1 MIDIVTKYRSVLKN
15 YKLAVFIGKAVV
27 LSILITLSFRFF
39 LELNPYFGHDYIAS
53 GLKIK
58 LEKIQQSNSPKIIL
72 ISGSSGAN
80 GINSKQIEDELG
92 VDFVNMALF
101 AGFSTKFIL
110 EYVKPYINEGDIVLY
125 AKEFVN
131 GSEETHYEMRNNY
144 GRTAIFN
151 TPSESGLILSNFRFL
166 SASLDGFIKA
176 CRHTWS
182 EYPKEDISYYYNK
195 SFVGDNVR
203 TSLMTAAYDGE
214 SRISGVA
221 LADSTWILVKELK
234 DFDQFVQKQQARTFI
249 IPPPAGSATYT
260 AKNITQYITA
270 LSKETQIPILNNTNY
285 YLFKKQHGTD
295 AQWHTNYIGRYLRTK
310 DLIKDLKTVVQTKKV
325 SKPYSLAPSHL
336 NLIPS
341 SMNRD
346 IYGFTEGAKNEFT
359 VNLYEQKQDN
369 YIRYFIPDKD
379 LSKCFY
385 YLRIQAEEELVKN
398 IILRIPTGGRFDFIS
413 HMDENTFLLVSRL
426 PKSAF
431 TNEQSSFGLTLANIH
446 QFGGQTFKI
455 LEEGV
460 FFDVGDIPPFNVNT
474 LQYELSIDEQL
485 LRKTKLTLNEYLS
498 SLLKSENKLILM
510 TTRGGKV
517 TRLNEIQATLV
528 DAGLSFIPMESSMR
542 NYTAIFDTNGQV
554 YFEEA
559 SSENQHYIFKGPT
572 EIANISRLE
581 IQTGS
586 KSVIRMNNTTL
597 GRNFPGLNIVVLD
610 LTDHH
615 VFDAIEMPFHENP
628 TMRIVRSS
636 LYY

>member
-1 MIDIVTKYRSVLKN
+1 MIDIVTKYRSLRKN
-15 YKLAVFIGKAVV
+15 YRLAVFIGKAVI
-27 LSILITLSFRFF
+27 LSILITLTFRYF

-53 GLKIK
+53 GLKKK
-58 LEKIQQSNSPKIIL
+58 LEKLQQSNSPKIIL

-110 EYVKPYINEGDIVLY
+110 EYIKPYINEGDIVLY
-125 AKEFVN
+125 AKEFIN

-151 TPSESGLILSNFRFL
+151 TLGESGIILSNFRFL

-176 CRHTWS
+176 FRHTWY

-195 SFVGDNVR
+195 SFIGDNIR
-203 TSLMTAAYDGE
+203 SSLMTVAYDGE

-234 DFDQFVQKQQARTFI
+234 DFDQFVQRQQARTFI

-260 AKNITQYITA
+260 AKNISQYITA
-270 LSKETQIPILNNTNY
+270 LSKETQIPVLNNTDY
-285 YLFKKQHGTD
+285 YLFKKEHGTD
-295 AQWHTNYIGRYLRTK
+295 AMWHTNYIGRYLRTK
-310 DLIKDLKTVVQTKKV
+310 DLIKDLKTVAQTKKIP
-325 SKPYSLAPSHL
+325 KPYPLAPSHL

-341 SMNRD
+341 SARRD
-346 IYGFTEGAKNEFT
+346 IFGFTEGAKNEFT

-369 YIRYFIPDKD
+369 YIRSFIPDKD
-379 LSKCFY
+379 FSRCFY

-413 HMDENTFLLVSRL
+413 RTDENTFLLVSRL

-431 TNEQSSFGLTLANIH
+431 ANGQSSFGLTLANINL
-446 QFGGQTFKI
+446 FGGKNFKI

-460 FFDVGDIPPFNVNT
+460 FLDVGDIPPFNVDT
-474 LQYELSIDEQL
+474 RQYEQSIHEQL

-498 SLLKSENKLILM
+498 SLLKLENKLILM
-510 TTRGGKV
+510 TTRGGGV
-517 TRLNEIQATLV
+517 SRLNEIQATLV
-528 DAGLSFIPMESSMR
+528 NAGLSSIPMR

-554 YFEEA
+554 YFEEV

-572 EIANISRLE
+572 EIADISRLE
-581 IQTGS
+581 IQSGS
-586 KSVIRMNNTTL
+586 KSVIRMNNITL

-615 VFDAIEMPFHENP
+615 VFDAIEMQFHENP
-628 TMRIVRSS
+628 TMRIVRSN